1 MKTRKP
7 PRLVPTQDLPFFFR
21 SNGIA
26 FTAAGSLK
34 LGFGRGNDQ
43 YRLYNYSGPAEDET
57 MGIFFELH
65 TEDFFE
71 VDSGPHVAIGLRG
84 PVREDPHRG
93 RGLAIGRRST
103 REVGLGMPWL
113 RPIEKCGSLPRCSY
127 LTRLPSASP

>member
-93 RGLAIGRRST
+93 RGLAIGMHEGDPRF
-103 REVGLGMPWL
+103 VGHIGQDDALL
-113 RPIEKCGSLPRCSY
+113 RLRTGDDPDRH
-127 LTRLPSASP
+127 